1 MAAHDPDG
9 GKRDSFRTRTARR
22 AVAVAALAAIT
33 AALPQAAGSAAE
45 PKKDPAKELAKLE
58 KRAAALSK
66 EYRGELIT
74 LEEAKKA
81 AKRAKA
87 DAERLGR
94 EYETVR
100 SDVSRIAASTYMSGR
115 MDTIPLVT
123 AGDPNAAVRDAAVLE
138 HLSRN
143 NGRRV
148 QDLRKLSTQAA
159 ESRRTAGA
167 KVDQVRKEIED
178 LESQRTRVRKLM
190 AKYKPETPS
199 SGGGGSSGR
208 PDGVSGGTKS
218 TITGNSMTARMR
230 TVLNAVDSRFGPF
243 PAIGCARPGDPQD
256 HGSGRACDFMEST
269 GGQMPSASAR
279 AHGDA
284 VAQYVIDNAS
294 RFGIKYVIWR
304 QRIYDMRGSGGWR
317 QMEDRGSVTQNHY
330 DHVHVSVL

>member
-1 MAAHDPDG
+1 MAAHGPDG
-9 GKRDSFRTRTARR
+9 AKRGSFRSRIARR
-22 AVAVAALAAIT
+22 GVAVVAVAAIT
-33 AALPQAAGSAAE
+33 AALPQAAGTAAE

-58 KRAAALSK
+58 KRASALSK

-74 LEEAKKA
+74 LDEAKKA

-94 EYETVR
+94 EYETAR
-100 SDVSRIAASTYMSGR
+100 GDVSRIAASTYMSGR

-148 QDLRKLSTQAA
+148 QDLQKLSVQATK
-159 ESRRTAGA
+159 SRQAAGA

-178 LESQRTRVRKLM
+178 LEGQRTRVRKLM

-199 SGGGGSSGR
+199 SGGSSGR

-230 TVLNAVDSRFGPF
+230 TVLNAVDSKFGPF